1 MLQLNIK
8 NFALIENLSIDFSEG
23 LHIFTGETGAGKS
36 ILIDAISY
44 LLGAKFSRD
53 NIRYGENKI
62 VVEGVFPIEKKQ
74 TMDILK
80 ENDIDF
86 DDNLIIYRETFQNGK
101 SIIKVNGKSIIASL
115 LKRIT
120 STLINIHGQHENQNL
135 LQENMHI
142 EYLDYFGEKQYKNVL
157 IEYQDLYKKY
167 LDVEEELNRLNL
179 KLGKNDNKL
188 EFLRFQLEEI
198 INANLTPDEE
208 EDLENRFNALNNSE
222 KIITTLSNVIN
233 QLEYEEDGH
242 KSMLHSI
249 QYIIKDLKGI
259 SKYVDVN
266 SIIDGFDEFFYSV
279 REYNNSL
286 KDILENTNFDQ
297 AELEK
302 INLRLYDINIL
313 KKKYGDTIED
323 ILEFKDNIEKE
334 YEELVN
340 LDELI
345 ESIKKKKRDLYD
357 ELVKKANTLHKC
369 RVDVAESLDEKIMD
383 ELSFIGM
390 EKAIFKVEVV
400 LGKLNSRGMDDVA
413 FLISANPGEPLKKLE
428 KVASGGELS
437 RIMLALKTIF
447 INKDDIPSVI
457 FDEIDTG
464 VSGRIAESIGEKL
477 YSLSKGHQVFC
488 VTHLPQIASFSD
500 VHFHIKKEIVKDK
513 TFTKVLKLNEEEKI
527 LEIARMISGE
537 KITEAALN
545 NSKEIIKLSS
555 RKKMKF
561 N

>member
-62 VVEGVFPIEKKQ
+62 VVEGVFPIEKKE

-369 RVDVAESLDEKIMD
+369 RVDVAESLDKKIMD

-500 VHFHIKKEIVKDK
+500 VHFHIKKEIVEDK